1 MYANQSKKMAKLGTL
16 FFVTFA
22 AFVAALFPSLDPD
35 TYFHLAAGRDI
46 ATTGVIPRT
55 ETLCFWAAGE
65 PFINHEWLFDL
76 LAWWSFDFG
85 GEIGVSLFRA
95 TLSGLLFLLAALVAF
110 RLEAVWWATLATSIA
125 FLPIFRPSLELRP
138 HLAGYTL
145 AAAVLLV
152 LLNKNVTIWRT
163 IALIIIAVVWA
174 NSHGSFPLVV
184 PLIILWALM
193 PVTKQDHALERPKRL
208 GVAALAGL
216 STLINPWGFGLIETV
231 VYHTDSKITA
241 MVPEWWPISWG
252 EQPAFDALLLA
263 LIAGTLLSFLPKKNR
278 LRFAEIGLVL
288 LFLIPAVK
296 SQKFVLGLAVG
307 LAPVMAANLSR
318 VLNFRL
324 TTKLSISAASVLIA
338 GLAGSVIHPSTSFGF
353 GFDKTEAPF
362 DAIDWASKAN
372 VGGKWFNPFDR
383 GGFLAWSGQKPILD
397 GRAYVHGTDRIL
409 NFVSAL
415 ANPLNFQQMH
425 RVLGFDAVLVDYHDT
440 AFPVLTEYLLQS
452 NDWALVWLDNRFAI
466 FVPASKAQ
474 SLDLPTFKVLL
485 PQANPLYL
493 FDLPD
498 SDVAKARAETD
509 GPSQSTLGKPLS
521 LLVKGLLD
529 LKEAGL
535 GWAPIDA
542 IKSPTKP
549 EFCKT
554 AADSLKQL
562 VSLEPDT
569 PMYRYFWAISLVCND
584 QCEEA
589 LHQVNKIQ
597 DFPDAKGLKILIERG
612 ECP

>member
-1 MYANQSKKMAKLGTL
+1 M
-16 FFVTFA
+16 
-22 AFVAALFPSLDPD
+22 
-35 TYFHLAAGRDI
+35 
-46 ATTGVIPRT
+46 
-55 ETLCFWAAGE
+55 
-65 PFINHEWLFDL
+65 
-76 LAWWSFDFG
+76 
-85 GEIGVSLFRA
+85 
-95 TLSGLLFLLAALVAF
+95 
-110 RLEAVWWATLATSIA
+110 
-125 FLPIFRPSLELRP
+125 
-138 HLAGYTL
+138 
-145 AAAVLLV
+145 
-152 LLNKNVTIWRT
+152 
-163 IALIIIAVVWA
+163 
-174 NSHGSFPLVV
+174 
-184 PLIILWALM
+184 
-193 PVTKQDHALERPKRL
+193 
-208 GVAALAGL
+208 
-216 STLINPWGFGLIETV
+216 
-231 VYHTDSKITA
+231 
-241 MVPEWWPISWG
+241 
-252 EQPAFDALLLA
+252 
-263 LIAGTLLSFLPKKNR
+263 
-278 LRFAEIGLVL
+278 
-288 LFLIPAVK
+288 K

-521 LLVKGLLD
+521 LLVKD
-529 LKEAGL
+529 
-535 GWAPIDA
+535 
-542 IKSPTKP
+542 
-549 EFCKT
+549 
-554 AADSLKQL
+554 
-562 VSLEPDT
+562 
-569 PMYRYFWAISLVCND
+569 Y
-584 QCEEA
+584 
-589 LHQVNKIQ
+589 
-597 DFPDAKGLKILIERG
+597 
-612 ECP
+612 